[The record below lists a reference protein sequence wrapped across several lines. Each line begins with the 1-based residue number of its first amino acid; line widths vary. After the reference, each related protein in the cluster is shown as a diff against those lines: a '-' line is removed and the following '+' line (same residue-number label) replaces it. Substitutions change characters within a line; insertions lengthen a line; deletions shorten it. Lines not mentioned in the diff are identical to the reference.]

1 MRILLI
7 DEDASTIELCRLAFE
22 SERHDLRAAPADRD
36 AIRAAVAPH
45 VDAIILDS
53 ASTGIRDGEDL
64 IEMLRSIE
72 GARATPFVVLTARA
86 RLEDEIRAWER
97 GSDAFV
103 RKPFSPVGLI
113 DVVVAVA
120 DMTPKERCVR
130 RNAMLRRVRA
140 VHDRV
145 AWAREERRMHAGL
158 GSLTPVERRVAN
170 LVVEGVRLK
179 PACARLG
186 VAEGTYWAHKGAIRR
201 KLSVPRNEPLESFLR
216 RLGSPSEC
224 QRVG

>member
-7 DEDASTIELCRLAFE
+7 DDDPGTVDLCRLAFE
-22 SERHDLRAAPADRD
+22 SEGHDLTTASADGNAVRAA
-36 AIRAAVAPH
+36 IAPR
-45 VDAIILDS
+45 VDAIILGL
-53 ASTGIRDGEDL
+53 APTGCRDDEDPL
-64 IEMLRSIE
+64 EMLRAAKE
-72 GARATPFVVLTARA
+72 TAATPLVMLTALA
-86 RLEDEIRAWER
+86 RLEDEIRAWEC

-120 DMTPKERCVR
+120 AMTPEQR
-130 RNAMLRRVRA
+130 RARRSAMLRRVQA

-145 AWAREERRMHAGL
+145 SRAREEQQLHAGL
-158 GSLTPVERRVAN
+158 GALTPVERRVAS

-201 KLSVPRNEPLESFLR
+201 KLAVPRNEPLESFLR
-216 RLGSPSEC
+216 RLGSQPEC
-224 QRVG
+224 RPG